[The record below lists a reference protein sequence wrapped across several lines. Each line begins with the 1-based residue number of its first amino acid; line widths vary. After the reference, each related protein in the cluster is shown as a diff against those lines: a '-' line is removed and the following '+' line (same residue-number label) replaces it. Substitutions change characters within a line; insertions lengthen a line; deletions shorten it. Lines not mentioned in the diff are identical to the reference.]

1 MPRWEAPIMEELCK
15 QLGYLQAFMDVIN
28 QTWPNGDHLLVNLA
42 SPGAF
47 AAGLHVCVQA
57 AVFMMASTPC

>member
-1 MPRWEAPIMEELCK
+1 MEVRCK

-28 QTWPNGDHLLVNLA
+28 QTWPHGDHLLVNLA

-47 AAGLHVCVQA
+47 AADDLHVA
-57 AVFMMASTPC
+57 ASAGGCCQHGQPAGRNLPA